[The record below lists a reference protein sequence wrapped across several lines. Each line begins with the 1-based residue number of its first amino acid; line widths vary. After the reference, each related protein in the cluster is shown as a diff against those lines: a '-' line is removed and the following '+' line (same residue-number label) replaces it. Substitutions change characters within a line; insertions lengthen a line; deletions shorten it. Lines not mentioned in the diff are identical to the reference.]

1 MSVSR
6 FNNWNA
12 PLAGFGSPGDNFNG
26 SPEATGAA
34 ACISVVILCST
45 QTTLKV
51 EQNRTINNPFIFEN
65 EYTIEPGIQ
74 TTIQVRVVLPY
85 FRVNIINDTMTTQ
98 TYMNMNTMLLAQL
111 THNVDIRPLTAATDS
126 VNVDVSGVIL
136 PVQGTVAVSN
146 FPTLQLVSGQNNNY
160 AFYPTA
166 ANNLPAIYADG
177 TKGTNVTGGWQY
189 INQITGEINWYCY
202 GSPGSA
208 TDYKVSQLQS
218 MYTVINQQT
227 TLGLA
232 QGQNPFIIVYTRP
245 TGDGDALWYKSKYFF
260 GSNAH
265 TDISGTKLLYTGE
278 DPVDIHPEITG
289 IDRIQLLFIL
299 GQSTKTLEAGADESI
314 WTSALKTT
322 NNTSPAGSFN
332 FTMLEFG
339 AVWDTVESPLPI
351 EFGRVQCDVLG
362 TVGLTPSIITATYN
376 QAVTD
381 VSFNGTGFDMGENSL
396 VDILLL
402 ASASGAANGNVRLD
416 YSVDGSTWYPD
427 NTNTYPITT
436 TDLHYVIAGKKT
448 GSRYIRV
455 STGGGSTFRTN
466 NLTMTYS
473 SKRN

>member
-12 PLAGFGSPGDNFNG
+12 PLAGFGSPGDDFNG

-51 EQNRTINNPFIFEN
+51 EQNRSINNPFIFED
-65 EYTIEPGIQ
+65 EYTIQPGVQ

-111 THNVDIRPLTAATDS
+111 TRNVDIRPLTAATDS

-146 FPTLQLVSGQNNNY
+146 FPTLTLVGGQNNNY

-166 ANNLPAIYADG
+166 ANNTAEIYADG
-177 TKGTNVTGGWQY
+177 TKGTDVVGGWQY

-208 TDYKVSQLQS
+208 TDYKLSQLGS
-218 MYTVINQQT
+218 MYTVINQQS

-232 QGQNPFIIVYTRP
+232 TAQNPFIIVYTRP

-289 IDRIQLLFIL
+289 INRIQLLFVL
-299 GQSTKTLEAGADESI
+299 GQSTKTLAAGADESI

-322 NNTSPAGSFN
+322 NNTSPVGSYN

-339 AVWDTVESPLPI
+339 AVWETVESPLPI
-351 EFGRVQCDVLG
+351 EFGRVQCDVQG
-362 TVGLTPSIITATYN
+362 TVGLTPSITTATYT
-376 QAVTD
+376 QPVTD
-381 VSFNGTGFDMGENSL
+381 VSFNGTAFDMGENSL
-396 VDILLL
+396 VDVLLL
-402 ASASGAANGNVRLD
+402 ANATGAANGSVRLD
-416 YSVDGSTWYPD
+416 YSIDGTTWYPD
-427 NTNTYPITT
+427 NTNLYPITT
-436 TDLHYVIAGKKT
+436 TDLHYVISGKKT
-448 GSRYIRV
+448 ASRYIRV
-455 STGGGSTFRTN
+455 STGGGSTFRTS
-466 NLTMTYS
+466 NLTMVYS

>member
-51 EQNRTINNPFIFEN
+51 EQNRSINNPFIFEN

-111 THNVDIRPLTAATDS
+111 TRNVDIRPLTAATDS

-146 FPTLQLVSGQNNNY
+146 FPTLQLVSGQNSNY

-166 ANNLPAIYADG
+166 ANNTSLIYSDG
-177 TKGTNVTGGWQY
+177 TQGTNVTGGWQY
-189 INQITGEINWYCY
+189 TNGLTGKINWYCY

-208 TDYKVSQLQS
+208 TDYKVSQLQN

-245 TGDGDALWYKSKYFF
+245 TGDGDAAWYKSKYFF

-289 IDRIQLLFIL
+289 IDRIQLLFVA
-299 GQSTKTLEAGADESI
+299 GQSTKTVAEGADESI
-314 WTSALKTT
+314 WLGSLQTT

-351 EFGRVQCDVLG
+351 EFNRVQCDVLG
-362 TVGLTPSIITATYN
+362 TVGLTPSITTATYN

-381 VSFNGTGFDMGENSL
+381 VSFNGTAFDMGENSL
-396 VDILLL
+396 VDVLLL
-402 ASASGAANGNVRLD
+402 ANATSAANGNVRLD
-416 YSVDGSTWYPD
+416 YSIDGSTWFPD
-427 NTNTYPITT
+427 NTNLYPITT
-436 TDLHYVIAGKKT
+436 TDLHYVISGKKT

-455 STGGGSTFRTN
+455 STGGASTFRTS